1 MILSDTEIALLSTAG
16 SLAPSGGNAQPWLVD
31 IDRNIFKIC
40 LDPKFLRIAPYT
52 YITGGIFSL
61 GMFCENICIASNALG
76 LEYTLTISDAKEPE
90 DFRVI
95 FEYTQRNAAA
105 TPSSDSLMPFLSRR
119 VSNRK
124 LHQGGTI
131 ASESIKN
138 LESSF
143 IGVDTPCLLT
153 LIAEEQSKKKV
164 VEYLAES
171 EAIRMK
177 NTGLFS
183 AMLDEIRW
191 NNQQAEQTKDGIDV
205 ATLELSK
212 ADLLPLRI
220 INKYPFFTKILPNA
234 VFKPLVRKYMLS
246 SSHIGCITITEDI
259 TYKNL
264 FMAGRASQKLWLL
277 ATKLDIALH
286 PWTSFPF
293 MNLEANH
300 SGCLNKQEQLKIKY
314 LYGDL
319 QKNIYNN
326 ANRFPIFIF
335 RLFKSDAPSARALRR
350 DWKSYTCVHSNEPQN
365 KTIKTT
371 DCQLDMC

>member
-40 LDPKFLRIAPYT
+40 LDPKFLRTAPYT

-61 GMFCENICIASNALG
+61 GMFCENICIASNTLG
-76 LEYTLTISDAKEPE
+76 LEYTITISDAKKPE
-90 DFRVI
+90 GFQVI
-95 FEYTQRNAAA
+95 LEYTQRNAGDHSS
-105 TPSSDSLMPFLSRR
+105 TSDSLMPFLSRR

-138 LESSF
+138 LESF
-143 IGVDTPCLLT
+143 FMDEDAPCLLT
-153 LIAEEQSKKKV
+153 LIDEEQSKKEI
-164 VEYLAES
+164 VEYLAEA

-177 NTGLFS
+177 NTVLFS

-191 NNQQAEQTKDGIDV
+191 NNKQAEQTKDGIDV
-205 ATLELSK
+205 ATLELSE

-246 SSHIGCITITEDI
+246 SSHIGCVTITEDI

-264 FMAGRASQKLWLL
+264 FLAGRTSQKLWLL

-286 PWTSFPF
+286 PWTTLPF

-300 SGCLNKQEQLKIKY
+300 AAGFNKKEQLKVKS
-314 LYGDL
+314 LYDNL
-319 QKNIYNN
+319 RKNIYKDTNI
-326 ANRFPIFIF
+326 FPIFIF
-335 RLFKSDAPSARALRR
+335 RLFKSDAPSDRALRR
-350 DWKSYTCVHSNEPQN
+350 DWKNHT
-365 KTIKTT
+365 TIK
-371 DCQLDMC
+371 QHGIAEKS